1 MSTRLSLEKFSALSL
16 GLARPS
22 RLAALLFKATEV
34 ANRKRTTDP
43 ATSADVLFQPPVQDL
58 DLLSVDHFDDVAKA
72 GYHHAKQVI
81 ETARE
86 LT

>member
-1 MSTRLSLEKFSALSL
+1 
-16 GLARPS
+16 
-22 RLAALLFKATEV
+22 
-34 ANRKRTTDP
+34 
-43 ATSADVLFQPPVQDL
+43 VQDL